1 MATSEEHAHEHE
13 YIDIA
18 ESDTVSVYAEG
29 VHETIT
35 FQFNPKG
42 IALMFSYEEALD
54 LTEVMSAVKKHCE
67 NRGE

>member
-1 MATSEEHAHEHE
+1 MATAEEHAHDHE

-29 VHETIT
+29 IHETIT

-42 IALMFSYEEALD
+42 IALMLSYEEALE
-54 LTEVMSAVKKHCE
+54 LAEVMSAVKKHCE
-67 NRGE
+67 N

>member
-1 MATSEEHAHEHE
+1 MATAEEHAHEHE

-29 VHETIT
+29 IHETMT

-42 IALMFSYEEALD
+42 IALMFSYEEALE
-54 LTEVMSAVKKHCE
+54 LAEVMQAVKKHCE
-67 NRGE
+67 R